1 MSGFIKSGTY
11 MHEGITFL
19 QLASE
24 KGHTGMACTDR
35 LQADLVILILLCE
48 GPAEGCLQ
56 RGQALR
62 IQGPKGGLGAD
73 IR

>member
-11 MHEGITFL
+11 MHEGISFL
-19 QLASE
+19 QLARE

-48 GPAEGCLQ
+48 GSCGRLLAARPGSQDSGPQ
-56 RGQALR
+56 RQ
-62 IQGPKGGLGAD
+62 PGG
-73 IR
+73 